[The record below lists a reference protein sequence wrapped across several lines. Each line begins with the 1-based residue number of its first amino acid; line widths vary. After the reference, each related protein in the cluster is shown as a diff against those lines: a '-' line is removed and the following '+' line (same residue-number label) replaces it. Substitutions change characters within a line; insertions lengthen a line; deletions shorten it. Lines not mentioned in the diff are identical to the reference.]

1 LQLPKSHTTVPPSQ
15 NIGAPYVGVGEQ
27 PGREEVKRRQ
37 VFVGP
42 AGKELDDCLGVANIS
57 RPLIYLTN
65 IIKDLD
71 RPINSYIQ
79 LYNNSKLLSEP
90 IISDRGKEYIEF
102 LKWELSKTSAEYF
115 LAIGGIA
122 LFILTGRIGI
132 TKWRGSLLDCTLI
145 PGRKVIPT
153 IHPATIIPPKNNF
166 LNRRLLIF
174 DLKRLRSLTENLT
187 VPTERVYELEPSF
200 ETIIKFLNFC
210 RDKGLSGSRIS
221 YDIEV
226 YMNRKYKQ
234 ISCIAFAVDLQS
246 ICIPFADHLGDYFT
260 IAQEAEIWQIIA
272 EILEDSK
279 IKICGQN
286 LIFDNHFLLRTYGIR
301 TTNIDD
307 TMIAQQMIMA
317 DYPKGLD
324 FITSIWTDHPY
335 YKADGKAFFKGGGQ
349 YYKFW
354 KYNATDALICDEA
367 FPKQR
372 EELVKLGIIETYN
385 NQIALIEPLVYM
397 MERGIRVDITGM
409 EAADQ
414 DHKKQLIEAQEE
426 LDTIVGRPLNAKS
439 PKQLNEYFFIE
450 KGITPYKAKGKTTYN
465 DLAMKRLIRKG
476 WKEAKII
483 QRIRKLTKLK
493 STYLDITKIDADKRL
508 RCSYNPVGTRYSR
521 ISSSKNLW
529 GSGTNLQNFPHHIQD
544 FLIPDPGYAYYAFD
558 LSQAENRIV
567 AYVGDILEM
576 IQCFETGEDVHAKS
590 ARMIMKTYYG
600 SGYNSEKIS
609 VEDPAPIGDG
619 TQEWRFWGKKANHGF
634 NYDWSYKNFA
644 LANELPESDGKLI
657 YTAYHNLYP
666 GVQQSFHTYVRKC
679 LRTTRIL
686 KNLMG
691 RKTVFLGPLTG
702 RNADKTFKEAYS
714 CIPQGTVGDIVNK
727 KGINYIY
734 YNQDLFKPI
743 ELLRQ
748 IHDEIDF
755 QIPINIGWKEHARML
770 KLIKSS
776 LEIPLTTHNGRTF
789 TIPADLTLGRT
800 LNKDNKKTSIHI
812 DFTGDLSDNL
822 KTSWEKINNA

>member
-15 NIGAPYVGVGEQ
+15 NITAPYVGVSDQ

-37 VFVGP
+37 VFVGQ
-42 AGKELDDCLGVANIS
+42 AGKELDDCLGAANIS

-71 RPINSYIQ
+71 RPMDSYIQ
-79 LYNNSKLLSEP
+79 LYNNSRLLAEP
-90 IISDRGKEYIEF
+90 IISERGKEYIEF
-102 LKWELSKTSAEYF
+102 LKWELSKTSTKYI
-115 LAIGGIA
+115 LAIGGVA
-122 LFILTGRIGI
+122 LFILAGRTGI

-153 IHPATIIPPKNNF
+153 LHPATIIPPKNNY

-174 DLKRLRSLTENLT
+174 DLKRLKSYTEDLV
-187 VPTERVYELEPSF
+187 VPTERIYELEPDF
-200 ETIIKFLNFC
+200 KTVMRFLDFC
-210 RDKGLSGSRIS
+210 YNKGLSGSRIS

-226 YMNRKYKQ
+226 YMNREYKQ
-234 ISCIAFAVDLQS
+234 ISCIAFAVGLQS
-246 ICIPFADHLGDYFT
+246 ICIPFADHQGDYFT
-260 IAQEAEIWQIIA
+260 IAQEAEIWRLIA
-272 EILEDSK
+272 KILEDPK

-286 LIFDNHFLLRTYGIR
+286 LTFDNHFLLRTYGIR
-301 TTNIDD
+301 TSNIDD
-307 TMIAQQMIMA
+307 TMVAQQMIMA
-317 DYPKGLD
+317 DYSKGLD

-335 YKADGKAFFKGGGQ
+335 YKADGKAFFAGGGQ

-372 EELVKLGIIETYN
+372 EELTKLNILDTYK
-385 NQIALIEPLVYM
+385 NQIALITPLVYM
-397 MERGIRVDITGM
+397 MERGIRVDIVKM
-409 EAADQ
+409 EESAQ
-414 DHKKQLIEAQEE
+414 DHKKQLEAAQIE
-426 LDTIVGRPLNAKS
+426 LDTIAGRPLNAKS
-439 PKQLNEYFFIE
+439 PKQLNEYFFHE

-483 QRIRKLTKLK
+483 QKIRKLTKLR
-493 STYLDITKIDADKRL
+493 STYLDITKIDEDKRI

-529 GSGTNLQNFPHHIQD
+529 GSGSNLQNFPHHIQD
-544 FLIPDPGYAYYAFD
+544 FLIPDPGYIYYAFD

-576 IQCFETGEDVHAKS
+576 IRCFETEEDVHSKT
-590 ARMIMKTYYG
+590 ARMIMKTFYG
-600 SGYNSEKIS
+600 AGYDLDKIS
-609 VEDPAPIGDG
+609 VEDLAPIGDG

-644 LANELPESDGKLI
+644 LANEIPEKDGKLI
-657 YTAYHNLYP
+657 YNAYHKLYP
-666 GVQQSFHTYVRKC
+666 GVQQSFQAYVRKS

-714 CIPQGTVGDIVNK
+714 CIPQGTVGDIINK

-734 YNQDLFKPI
+734 YNQDLFKPV

-755 QIPINIGWKEHARML
+755 QIPIDAGWDDHARML
-770 KLIKSS
+770 KLIKES
-776 LEIPLTTHNGRTF
+776 LEIPLTTHNKRTF
-789 TIPADLTLGRT
+789 TIPADLTMGRS

-812 DFTGDLSDNL
+812 DFSEDLANNL
-822 KTSWEKINNA
+822 KLSWEKINNV